1 MGLTKKNIKEML
13 IMKGS
18 KVLIIAV
25 GAFVAV
31 AGVVVAVYVFRN
43 EIAYFY
49 ADIKAKIED
58 KLGKRKADLADFVE

>member
-1 MGLTKKNIKEML
+1 MTLTKFKKGML

-18 KVLIIAV
+18 KLLLVAV

-31 AGVVVAVYVFRN
+31 AGAVVAIYVFRN

-58 KLGKRKADLADFVE
+58 KLAKNGEFIDFVE

>member
-1 MGLTKKNIKEML
+1 MFN
-13 IMKGS
+13 MKGS
-18 KVLIIAV
+18 KLLLVAV

-31 AGVVVAVYVFRN
+31 AGAVVAIYVFRN

-58 KLGKRKADLADFVE
+58 KLAKNGDFIDFVE

>member
-1 MGLTKKNIKEML
+1 
-13 IMKGS
+13 MKGT
-18 KVLIIAV
+18 KILIIAV

-31 AGVVVAVYVFRN
+31 AGAIVAIYVFRN

-58 KLGKRKADLADFVE
+58 KLMKREGDFADFVE